1 MWILR
6 YHRFSGGEG
15 DSAASVKYHLP
26 WRREVNE
33 WVGVCFQRVE
43 EMKRWGF
50 MMMKMAV
57 TLQQSELLKA
67 VTRHLIVVMVDSWLT
82 RPRDP
87 WCIYRNGAQL
97 VRSFSGLIAM

>member
-1 MWILR
+1 MGGSL
-6 YHRFSGGEG
+6 FPESGG
-15 DSAASVKYHLP
+15 D
-26 WRREVNE
+26 
-33 WVGVCFQRVE
+33 E
-43 EMKRWGF
+43 ETGF

-82 RPRDP
+82 RPHDP

>member
-6 YHRFSGGEG
+6 YRRFSGGEG

-33 WVGVCFQRVE
+33 WVGVCFQRAE

-50 MMMKMAV
+50 VMMKMAV
-57 TLQQSELLKA
+57 TLQQSELLRA
-67 VTRHLIVVMVDSWLT
+67 VTRHLIAVMVDSWLT
-82 RPRDP
+82 RPHDP
-87 WCIYRNGAQL
+87 
-97 VRSFSGLIAM
+97 